1 MAIDWKAL
9 VPFLSVLVTIAILKW
24 SNISLT
30 SGLIGGIVVVAIWL
44 TIIPLLNSIGVRA
57 ADSWFVRASIFA
69 LIAASCSLIPM
80 ILKDA
85 IAGGIWIS
93 YIVDSAMTLSWLFAF
108 IGGIVALMNT
118 K

>member
-9 VPFLSVLVTIAILKW
+9 VPFLSVLVAVAILKW

-30 SGLIGGIVVVAIWL
+30 TGLIGGIVVVAIWI
-44 TIIPLLNSIGVRA
+44 TIIPLLNGIGIRA
-57 ADSWFVRASIFA
+57 ADSWFIRAAIFA
-69 LIAASCSLIPM
+69 LIAASCALIPA
-80 ILKDA
+80 LLRSA
-85 IAGGIWIS
+85 IANGLWVS

-108 IGGIVALMNT
+108 IGGIVALMRT